1 ESVDDE
7 VRSHGPGLV
16 EHADEEHDQ
25 RDRDEHLADREA
37 RVDVVADVAALGARV
52 AGTHEA
58 LIAIHDADAG
68 LIAPPAHL
76 VAGALVRSLAV
87 SAHERLLV
95 PRLLLAALGR
105 GAVLLLLGRTVAG
118 NRAL

>member
-1 ESVDDE
+1 DRPLAELLLEASPHDDAQEDAVEHDEQDESVDDE

-58 LIAIHDADAG
+58 LIAIHDAEAG

-76 VAGALVRSLAV
+76 VAGAPRS
-87 SAHERLLV
+87 EE
-95 PRLLLAALGR
+95 
-105 GAVLLLLGRTVAG
+105 
-118 NRAL
+118 